1 VSISQHINLDQ
12 ILQELENIMNIILQ
26 QGVDPA
32 GTISI
37 KKNKNKNYKLGMKSS
52 KDEEIKV
59 ACFIWILQPK
69 PPKPKL
75 KVNNIF
81 GCCSL
86 QDK

>member
-1 VSISQHINLDQ
+1 
-12 ILQELENIMNIILQ
+12 MNTILQ

-59 ACFIWILQPK
+59 
-69 PPKPKL
+69 
-75 KVNNIF
+75 
-81 GCCSL
+81 
-86 QDK
+86 DH